1 MIGVSRDGGT
11 MFATAGK
18 RGAREMHDWQDRLQN
33 VGIDIPELEAYE
45 AGVARTKDA
54 DKAIDKLVDELL
66 AARSWEGVLAYID
79 MACVIEDIDHV
90 DGAERSRMTELLRH
104 AKALERMLGES

>member
-1 MIGVSRDGGT
+1 
-11 MFATAGK
+11 
-18 RGAREMHDWQDRLQN
+18 MHDWQDRLQN

-45 AGVARTKDA
+45 AGVARTKVA

-79 MACVIEDIDHV
+79 RTYP
-90 DGAERSRMTELLRH
+90 AEVFTGVSGDPGPRLIALLRRV
-104 AKALERMLGES
+104 KALERMLGES